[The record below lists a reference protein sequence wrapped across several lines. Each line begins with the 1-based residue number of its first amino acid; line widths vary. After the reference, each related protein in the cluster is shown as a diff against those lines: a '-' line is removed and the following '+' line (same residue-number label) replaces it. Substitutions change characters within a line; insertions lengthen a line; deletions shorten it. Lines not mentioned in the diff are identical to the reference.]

1 MLELYEK
8 IISILIADAGVT
20 AIVPATSIF
29 MGPVDITME
38 TQASLLYPSIV
49 IFQVSEAVRT
59 VPQGARDTQ
68 FQLDIWSRNSQLEVE
83 NIYEAVLSAL
93 DFFSGNQSNA
103 HIFWE
108 RLDGAV
114 DSVEGPSDRR
124 VWHRALTFRAW
135 SIKP

>member
-8 IISILIADAGVT
+8 IISILTADAGVT
-20 AIVPATSIF
+20 ALVNRNNIF
-29 MGPVDITME
+29 VGPVDITME

-49 IFQVSEAVRT
+49 IFQTAEAVRT

-68 FQLDIWSRNSQLEVE
+68 FQVDIWSRSSQLEVE

-103 HIFWE
+103 HIFWQ
-108 RLDGAV
+108 RLGGAV
-114 DSVEGPSDRR
+114 DSIEGTQDRR
-124 VWHRALTFRAW
+124 VWHRALTFQAW